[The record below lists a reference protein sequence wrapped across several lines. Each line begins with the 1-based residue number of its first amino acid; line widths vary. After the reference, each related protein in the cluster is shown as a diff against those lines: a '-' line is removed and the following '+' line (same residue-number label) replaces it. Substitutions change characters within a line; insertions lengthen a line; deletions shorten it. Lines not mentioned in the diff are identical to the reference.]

1 MNTPNVTPEL
11 QQGQSPC
18 GICGAPIWRARFGRS
33 GHDWRPV
40 ETAPP
45 NRSTVGKILTDR
57 NVGHVALVLPL
68 PGTDGEIRGSITK
81 RRTTY
86 RLHAC
91 RSFSAGARPAK
102 VRH

>member
-1 MNTPNVTPEL
+1 MTLNVSPEL
-11 QQGQSPC
+11 QQGQSLC
-18 GICGAPIWRARFGRS
+18 QICSAPVWRARFGG
-33 GHDWRPV
+33 GHDWRLV

-45 NRSTVGKILTDR
+45 TRSTVGKLLADR

-68 PGTDGEIRGSITK
+68 PGTDGEIRGAITK

-91 RSFSAGARPAK
+91 RSFSAGARPSK
-102 VRH
+102 VRP